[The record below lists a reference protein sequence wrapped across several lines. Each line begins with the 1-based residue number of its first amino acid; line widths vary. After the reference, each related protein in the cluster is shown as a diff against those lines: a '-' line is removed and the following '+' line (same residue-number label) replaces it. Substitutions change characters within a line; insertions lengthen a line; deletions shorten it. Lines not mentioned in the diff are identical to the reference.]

1 MENQRSFIFF
11 FLLFSFTITSSAGHA
26 IQELHKQPYKA
37 VKLFVFG
44 DSYADTGNRNK
55 ADSSS
60 WMEPYGITFPGK
72 PAGRFSDGR
81 VLTDYV
87 ASFLGVKSPPPYKLR
102 KYATKSQLGYGMN
115 FAYGGSG
122 VFNTIYHVPNISTQ
136 INFFQKLLEEILY
149 TKSDLN
155 SSIALVSLAGNDYTT
170 FLAQNGGKTEGFEE
184 FTRSMINQLI
194 KNLQQ
199 ISDLGLRR
207 IMVTAIEPLGCLP
220 TSAALS
226 SYKSCNKTSNASAKF
241 HNKLL
246 RKSVHKL
253 NQKSRGFEFGI
264 LDLYRAFMSAIKRSR
279 RSGILKPCCVGV
291 TNEYSCGSVDE
302 NGEKKYLVCSNPKL
316 SIFWDEVHPSQNGWH
331 SIYLSLRSELRRLR
345 L

>member
-87 ASFLGVKSPPPYKLR
+87 GVKSPPPYKLR